1 MKRWEKVAWAVVLA
15 LLAVVPAAHGL
26 DQVGIRE
33 PLRLL
38 QSMTG
43 TSASFTGVVSAVT
56 LDGGSIRGTTGNF
69 SGPVVVSD
77 TLSAQT
83 LDAGY
88 LRIYGNATVS
98 GTASVGVLDGGAIIG
113 TTLNLS
119 SAIKADTLTLATKA
133 PTGAWAVH
141 WDGVVAE
148 SINGEGGYKS
158 DNVTPGYFEYVAC
171 SCRVAGSGGSDGITV
186 ELFEDGLSADAVEIT
201 GGDANA
207 CDDAAGTMLTGLL
220 HFPPT
225 NATYSLQFKSSTD
238 CASNPTDCT
247 CNVMIER

>member
-1 MKRWEKVAWAVVLA
+1 MKRWEKAAWAVVVA
-15 LLAVVPAAHGL
+15 LMMAVPAAWGL
-26 DQVGIRE
+26 DQVGLRE

-56 LDGGSIRGTTGNF
+56 LDGGSVRGTTGNF

-83 LDAGY
+83 L
-88 LRIYGNATVS
+88 
-98 GTASVGVLDGGAIIG
+98 SVGVLDGGAIIG

-119 SAIKADTLTLATKA
+119 GAIKADTLTLATKA

-158 DNVTPGYFEYVAC
+158 DNVPPGYFEYVAC

-186 ELFEDGLSADAVEIT
+186 ELFEDGISADAVEIT

-238 CASNPTDCT
+238 CAGNPTDCT